1 MITVANCLNIGEA
14 LSLRIA
20 LDSHGI
26 ESFVP
31 DENMA
36 TATPHLL
43 FGSKSGVRVQV
54 AEEDVERATTVI
66 AEARSSDAVEPAADS
81 EESS

>member
-1 MITVANCLNIGEA
+1 MITVANCLDVSEA
-14 LSLRIA
+14 LSLRIM
-20 LDSHGI
+20 LDAHGI

-43 FGSKSGVRVQV
+43 FGSKAGVRVQV
-54 AEEDVERATTVI
+54 EEENAERAKAVI
-66 AEARSSDAVEPAADS
+66 EESLEMGDAWPAPDS
-81 EESS
+81 EDSS